1 MSSVG
6 RSMNCGR
13 PEDANGCS
21 RPSKDAIVPVH
32 DWRYAFMVIAF
43 SASAAMSVHFSTA
56 KRAIRCRLKQRQ
68 RETEREKER
77 EKERERERE
86 KERKRERERER
97 ETCIDVVLDPVSLCL
112 STLCPRLVFRSL
124 SPFLPP
130 SVFRYLVTR
139 RAITHTTPWYA
150 HSHQLIHTHAH
161 ALTRAPA
168 LSPSVWALARSL
180 SMTRSHV
187 RSCFVSVLYGSL
199 PLSLSLSRSLAVS
212 LSYFPMLTVSRS
224 LSLVLYL
231 LCRPRSWESPWE
243 SPCSIDKQKI
253 LMKNKKKR
261 ETHEEIPTH
270 VEWQRKS

>member
-1 MSSVG
+1 MTWTRG
-6 RSMNCGR
+6 
-13 PEDANGCS
+13 GCS
-21 RPSKDAIVPVH
+21 RPNKDAIVSVH
-32 DWRYAFMVIAF
+32 DWRYAFMEDFISPIMGCLGVASCFVPVGRHDHQYIRDGLGWSNTAF
-43 SASAAMSVHFSTA
+43 
-56 KRAIRCRLKQRQ
+56 
-68 RETEREKER
+68 ETPLALVCHP
-77 EKERERERE
+77 
-86 KERKRERERER
+86 
-97 ETCIDVVLDPVSLCL
+97 CIDVALDPVSLCL
-112 STLCPRLVFRSL
+112 PTLYTRLVFRSL